1 MSVITKQ
8 SMKAGAVIAAAAMLA
23 LGAAATIAQPTG
35 AKPAPGTKVIQV
47 DPKAGAPTAPAQPG
61 VEVKPIA
68 QPEVKP
74 GTAPTDTSHGG
85 ITPSDPAL
93 SPLTWDNM
101 AHDFGN
107 IPDTDPVT
115 HVFKFTNKTGKPVTI
130 LRAHGSCGCTVP
142 DLPKKNFQP
151 GESGEMTVTFN
162 PQHRRGANPKA
173 VTIEY
178 SEPAGTPN
186 TTVTI
191 NSNVQPLV
199 IIEPMKM
206 YLMEVDAKAGKSTE
220 ITVSGRKSDFQVTG
234 IDKTSEALDVKI
246 GQVHEVQID
255 GDTFQQ
261 VPVTV
266 TIKPGTP
273 IGEIQTE
280 LTIRTNEEKA
290 LSTNYIFF
298 ADVVGDIKATPA
310 KLALRAFT
318 PKVPFSNVVSLESR
332 TAKPFK
338 VLAVDVEG
346 RDDMNLVADVE
357 ETNVN
362 GKPVYTI
369 KLNGVTP
376 DVMGLVS
383 GEIIVKTD
391 LPDNDTIRLPFN
403 ATIRGTQAGGA
414 PATKVVPIKN

>member
-1 MSVITKQ
+1 
-8 SMKAGAVIAAAAMLA
+8 MKKKSLTVAAVIAAASCLTFGVSLA
-23 LGAAATIAQPTG
+23 GAQAPAAQPVPV
-35 AKPAPGTKVIQV
+35 KPVQI
-47 DPKAGAPTAPAQPG
+47 DPKAVAPQVPVKPSIDAKPGAQP
-61 VEVKPIA
+61 VDA
-68 QPEVKP
+68 
-74 GTAPTDTSHGG
+74 HGG
-85 ITPSDPAL
+85 INPSDPAL
-93 SPLTWDNM
+93 SPLAWDNM

-107 IPDTDPVT
+107 IPDTSPVT
-115 HVFKFTNKTGKPVTI
+115 HVFKFTNKTDKTVTI

-142 DLPKKNFQP
+142 DLPKKSFQP
-151 GESGEMTVTFN
+151 GESGEMSVTFN
-162 PQHRRGANPKA
+162 PQHRRGPNPKT

-186 TTVTI
+186 TQVTI

-199 IIEPMKM
+199 IIEPQKM

-220 ITVSGRKSDFQVTG
+220 ITVSGRKKDFQVTG
-234 IDKTSEALDVKI
+234 IDKVSEALDIKI
-246 GQVHEVQID
+246 GAVREVVID

-280 LTIRTNEEKA
+280 LAIKTNEEKA
-290 LSTNYIFF
+290 PSTNYVFF

-310 KLALRAFT
+310 KLTLRAFT

-338 VLAVDVEG
+338 VLSVDIEG
-346 RDDMNLVADVE
+346 RPDMNLVADVE
-357 ETNVN
+357 EGNAN

-391 LPDNDTIRLPFN
+391 LPDNDTVRLPFT
-403 ATIRGTQAGGA
+403 ATIRGGQAGSGIA
-414 PATKVVPIKN
+414 PATKVSPAKN